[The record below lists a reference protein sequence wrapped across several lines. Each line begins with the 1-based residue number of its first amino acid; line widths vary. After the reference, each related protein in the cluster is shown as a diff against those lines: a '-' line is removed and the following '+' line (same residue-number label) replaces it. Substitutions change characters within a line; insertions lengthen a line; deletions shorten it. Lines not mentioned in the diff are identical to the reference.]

1 MDEFAIRKTL
11 ADQLFK
17 IIARN
22 GWSYSMAADFMK
34 ISRNELSGILNQ
46 KKDVQLST
54 LSRIAAGVGRP
65 IVALICPETAQH
77 FDNVEIIRRVQA
89 DLMKLQKGGAA

>member
-46 KKDVQLST
+46 KKDIRLST
-54 LSRIAAGVGRP
+54 LSLIAAGVGRP
-65 IVALICPETAQH
+65 MAALICPETAQH
-77 FDNVEIIRRVQA
+77 FDNAEIIRRVYV
-89 DLMKLQKGGAA
+89 DLGRLQKGGAV

>member
-22 GWSYSMAADFMK
+22 GWSICAAADFMK

-65 IVALICPETAQH
+65 ITALICPDAAQH
-77 FDNVEIIRRVQA
+77 FDNAEIIRRVYV
-89 DLMKLQKGGAA
+89 DLGRLQKGGAA

>member
-22 GWSYSMAADFMK
+22 GWNNSMAADFMG

-46 KKDVQLST
+46 RKDIRLST
-54 LSRIAAGVGRP
+54 LSLIAAGVGRP
-65 IVALICPETAQH
+65 IAALICPETAQH
-77 FDNVEIIRRVQA
+77 FDNVEIIRRVHA
-89 DLMKLQKGGAA
+89 DLGRLQKGGAG